1 MHALDL
7 GLFKYMLDYTKELL
21 NSQCGGSTVQTLEQ
35 RLASMPRFHGLKV
48 MKNVSDMTRMTANE
62 FWNIM
67 KVIIIVLDNLY
78 ESNEEE
84 GEVNNEQLCEVF
96 YKFLKMYLAT
106 REESFTNR
114 TCDEL

>member
-1 MHALDL
+1 MHVLDL
-7 GLFKYMLDYTKELL
+7 SLFKYMLDYTKELL
-21 NSQCGGSTVQTLEQ
+21 NNQCGGSAVQTLKQ

-48 MKNVSDMTRMTANE
+48 MKNVSDMMRMTANE
-62 FWNIM
+62 FRNIM

-106 REESFTNR
+106 CEKLFTNE
-114 TCDEL
+114 TCNKL